1 MNGPPER
8 GKGEASLA
16 QADRIHPFVSLSG
29 VVEDPRRWAMAY
41 FDEAANVDSLEA
53 LLRRG
58 TYEYL
63 ASTFPTLAG
72 PLCRTSEHDPK
83 VRVLLP
89 LSDR

>member
-1 MNGPPER
+1 MRKLIE
-8 GKGEASLA
+8 ST
-16 QADRIHPFVSLSG
+16 FVSLSG

-72 PLCRTSEHDPK
+72 PPMPNE
-83 VRVLLP
+83 
-89 LSDR
+89 